1 MTETSKERMSE
12 AQVLFEKIK
21 EDNVKLREFKESLTG
36 ITERMDEMLKY
47 YENQW
52 MQDMEELYDK
62 GENMEVMGEDPIYN
76 ELVDQ
81 DIVIKEILLKCA
93 EYINR

>member
-1 MTETSKERMSE
+1 MTETSKERMLV
-12 AQVLFEKIK
+12 AQDMYEKIK
-21 EDNVKLREFKESLTG
+21 EDNEKLREFKESLTG

-47 YENQW
+47 YETQW
-52 MQDMEELYDK
+52 MEDMEELYKK
-62 GENMEVMGEDPIYN
+62 GESIEVMGEDPIYN

>member
-21 EDNVKLREFKESLTG
+21 EDNIKLREFKESLTG

>member
-36 ITERMDEMLKY
+36 ITERMDEILKY